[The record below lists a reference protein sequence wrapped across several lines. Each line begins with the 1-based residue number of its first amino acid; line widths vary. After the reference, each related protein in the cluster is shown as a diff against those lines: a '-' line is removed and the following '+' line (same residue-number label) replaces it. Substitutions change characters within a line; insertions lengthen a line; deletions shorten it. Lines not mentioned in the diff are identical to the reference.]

1 MAAISCVALMAVLVY
16 LVFDG
21 LNARDGTADIL
32 LRPGEIVRTDGG
44 YAVEFS
50 ALNRSRKS
58 VAAVE
63 IKGELHSGDE
73 IVEESSVTL
82 DYLPQRS
89 ERHGA
94 LNFRRNPQAHEI
106 RLFAGGYTEL

>member
-21 LNARDGTADIL
+21 LNTDDGMADIHL
-32 LRPGEIVRTDGG
+32 LQGEIVRTDGG

-63 IKGELHSGDE
+63 IEGELRNGDE
-73 IVEESSVTL
+73 ILEESRVTL

-89 ERHGA
+89 ERNGA
-94 LNFRRNPQAHEI
+94 LSFRRNPQAHEI
-106 RLFAGGYTEL
+106 HLFAGGYTEP